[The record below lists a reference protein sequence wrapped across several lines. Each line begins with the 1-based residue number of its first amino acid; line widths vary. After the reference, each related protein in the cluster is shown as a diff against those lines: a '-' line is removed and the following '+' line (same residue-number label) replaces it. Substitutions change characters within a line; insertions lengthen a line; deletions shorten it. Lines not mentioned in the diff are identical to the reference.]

1 MLKDKNDYDLLKAII
16 KAKQEL
22 DLANKNFENA
32 ENELIDYYVYQ
43 IKANKAKLDYLIK
56 CVKKK
61 NLTSDLKCQIYFEK
75 IEAINE

>member
-22 DLANKNFENA
+22 DLANKNFESA
-32 ENELIDYYVYQ
+32 ENEMIDYYVYQ

-61 NLTSDLKCQIYFEK
+61 NMKCQIKLEK